1 MQDPIIVCGQTIGVD
16 SYLGTSEQAEI
27 VTHALISFGHV
38 LKDGSAQIKRVSFDG
53 FADRIE
59 QCYSPTQRTAEVVR
73 TLRSVQ
79 LLQLN

>member
-1 MQDPIIVCGQTIGVD
+1 MQDPIIVCRQTIGVD

-27 VTHALISFGHV
+27 VTHALICFGHV
-38 LKDGSAQIKRVSFDG
+38 LKDGSAQVKRVSFDG

-59 QCYSPTQRTAEVVR
+59 ECYSLSPRTTAVVR

-79 LLQLN
+79 LLQKN